1 MACTCPPTY
10 VCDVIPDSSPHY
22 KKCCILRRSPFTGQL
37 DYQDRKSE
45 LLKLSLAIATCAQR
59 DRFAEHP
66 VETIRTSCNELARL
80 ADSIIQDIM
89 DPLILQPASLDLATL
104 KKRAGD
110 DLVSNV
116 STRWHYKRGNTVFHA
131 IYLFMVCIM
140 TLLVVRTALHQMAGR
155 PVNSEL
161 EGVLK
166 EAVMTLFQVVY
177 QHFPGETAENH
188 DNSFRIELVIIFIC
202 DFLIYY
208 RDFLLYHL
216 STVYTRLVESSSVH
230 LLTSVGKSRKEMKLC
245 RSTIRQW

>member
-1 MACTCPPTY
+1 M
-10 VCDVIPDSSPHY
+10 CDVIPDSSPYY
-22 KKCCILRRSPFTGQL
+22 KKCCFLHRSPFTGQL

-59 DRFAEHP
+59 DRFAERP
-66 VETIRTSCNELARL
+66 VEEIRTSCRELALL

-116 STRWHYKRGNTVFHA
+116 STGWHYKRGNTVFHA

-140 TLLVVRTALHQMAGR
+140 TLLVVQTVLLQMVGR

-166 EAVMTLFQVVY
+166 EAVMTLFQVLY
-177 QHFPGETAENH
+177 QNFPGETAENH
-188 DNSFRIELVIIFIC
+188 DSNSFRIELVIIFIC

-208 RDFLLYHL
+208 RGFLLYHL
-216 STVYTRLVESSSVH
+216 STVYTKLAESSSAH
-230 LLTSVGKSRKEMKLC
+230 LLTSVGKLRKEMKLC